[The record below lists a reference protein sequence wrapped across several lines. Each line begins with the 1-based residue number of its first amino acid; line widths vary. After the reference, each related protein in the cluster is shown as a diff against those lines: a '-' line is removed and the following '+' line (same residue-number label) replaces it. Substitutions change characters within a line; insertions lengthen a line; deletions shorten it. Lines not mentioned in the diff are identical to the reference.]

1 MKALSSSSILG
12 ALLVLLSACA
22 PELNLSAPPDL
33 NADERFDAFENPTAV
48 VAPQIMA
55 EVADQIAEFYDEVEP
70 SSFYVEILEVIATT
84 QEELYNEDGEVDL
97 GGGVTFESPNGGV
110 TVDYICE
117 GWGEPPPTEPDPED
131 GSMTLDM
138 RLANGT
144 IDALVW
150 GTVDAC
156 KYPLQ
161 VGPARFDAVYDGDIA
176 IYFEDS
182 IGPEDDVYALSAT
195 FLARGS
201 VTVDGTTFPIDELF
215 QVVLELDEN
224 RTPSLCRLNLL
235 VELPDGD
242 AFVYSFDTELGQQ
255 LTDAT
260 GTVGCSLLESRC
272 FNDSGTLFS
281 W

>member
-1 MKALSSSSILG
+1 MLL
-12 ALLVLLSACA
+12 ALLTACA
-22 PELNLSAPPDL
+22 PELNLSSPPEL
-33 NADERFDAFENPTAV
+33 NAEERLAAFENPTAV
-48 VAPQIMA
+48 VVPQIMA
-55 EVADQIAEFYDEVEP
+55 GVAEQIGEFHEEVER
-70 SSFYVEILEVIATT
+70 SSFYIEILEVIATT
-84 QEELYNEDGEVDL
+84 QEELYNENGEVDL
-97 GGGVTFESPNGGV
+97 GGGVTFQSPNGGV

-117 GWGEPPPTEPDPED
+117 GWSEPPPTELDPEN

-138 RLANGT
+138 RLANGS

-161 VGPARFDAVYDGDIA
+161 VGPARFEAVYDGQIA

-182 IGPEDDVYALSAT
+182 VGPEDDIFALQAT

-201 VTVDGTTFPIDELF
+201 VTVDERVFPIDELF
-215 QVVLELDEN
+215 QVVLQLDEN
-224 RTPSLCRLNLL
+224 ENLALRRLNLL
-235 VELPDGD
+235 VELADGNS
-242 AFVYSFDTELGQQ
+242 FVYAFDTELGQQ

-260 GTVGCSLLESRC
+260 GTVGCSLQERRC
-272 FNDSGTLFS
+272 FDESGTLFS